1 MKRILNRTD
10 KTRAEWTANNLMN
23 LYEEG
28 TVVLDNAVQRG
39 FVWDIK
45 KKSLLISSLIV
56 EDPIPPIYAAKY
68 GGKYSLIDGKQRTDA
83 IVGYINEKYALE
95 DLESVIIFDP
105 KTNEEE
111 EIDINGLYFSELPDA
126 IQEAIKMSTLTIII
140 INEPSDD
147 KVCEIFYKLNNGK
160 PLNAITVT
168 RVKAKARQDIT
179 ELGTHELF
187 KSALTA
193 KAFERYTN
201 EDIVVKS
208 WAILHE
214 EEPSLETRCIRPLME
229 KIEFSEEDKTQLIEC
244 FDRILEVH
252 KLIED
257 KRIAK
262 RIITRTHMISIMRV
276 VWQSIEDGKSV
287 QEFMEWFVT
296 FFAGKKSA
304 TISNTY
310 NTYAGAGSARKDA
323 VKKRLEELENSYV
336 RYFESSKANREVA

>member
-10 KTRAEWTANNLMN
+10 KTRAEWTANNLVN

-28 TVVLDNAVQRG
+28 TVVLENAVQRG
-39 FVWDIK
+39 LVWDIK

-68 GGKYSLIDGKQRTDA
+68 GDKYSLIDGKQRTDA
-83 IVGYINEKYALE
+83 IVKYINGEYTLE
-95 DLESVIIFDP
+95 DLEPVIIYDP

-111 EIDINGLYFSELPDA
+111 EIDINGLYFAELSEA

-140 INEPSDD
+140 MNEPSDD

-168 RVKAKARQDIT
+168 RVKAKARKDIT
-179 ELGTHELF
+179 ELGAHKLF
-187 KSALTA
+187 KNSLTA

-208 WAILHE
+208 WAVLHE
-214 EEPSLETRCIRPLME
+214 NEPSLETKCIRPLME
-229 KIEFSEEDKTQLIEC
+229 RIEFSNDDKIQLIEC
-244 FDRILEVH
+244 YDRILEVH

-257 KRIAK
+257 KKIAK

-276 VWQSIEDGKSV
+276 VWKSITDGKSIH
-287 QEFMEWFVT
+287 EFMEWFVN
-296 FFAGKKSA
+296 FFSGKKSA
-304 TISNTY
+304 TISSVY
-310 NTYAGAGSARKDA
+310 NGAAGAGSARKDA
-323 VKKRLEELENSYV
+323 VRKRLEELDKNYTE
-336 RYFESSKANREVA
+336 YFKLKETQKEVA